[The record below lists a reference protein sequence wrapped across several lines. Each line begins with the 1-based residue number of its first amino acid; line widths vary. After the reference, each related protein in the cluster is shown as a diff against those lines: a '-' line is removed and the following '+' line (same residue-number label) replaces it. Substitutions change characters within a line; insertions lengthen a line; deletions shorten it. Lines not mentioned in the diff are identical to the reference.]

1 MARAPSPDS
10 LVAVCAGTALSDDD
24 EVPADVYAGAAADGA
39 HLFELTAEDC
49 AAATAEAQ
57 RAAEAEDWLKELEE
71 ALDGVSES
79 SQAELARLKK
89 CVDGER
95 NKTMTL
101 VDDLD
106 AARDEN
112 EQLAEAL
119 ATATGERR
127 HDAENLQKLA
137 DALAASNAE
146 RQQLHGNLKQLAEGL
161 VAATAAFAAA
171 AAVLAVGGSCCS
183 IGVLRPPP
191 PRPLERRPCL
201 ATD

>member
-1 MARAPSPDS
+1 MGRRGG
-10 LVAVCAGTALSDDD
+10 C
-24 EVPADVYAGAAADGA
+24 
-39 HLFELTAEDC
+39 
-49 AAATAEAQ
+49 ATAAAQ
-57 RAAEAEDWLKELEE
+57 RANELEARLAELEE

-89 CVDGER
+89 CVDAER

-112 EQLAEAL
+112 EQLAETL

-161 VAATAAFAAA
+161 VAARAA
-171 AAVLAVGGSCCS
+171 
-183 IGVLRPPP
+183 
-191 PRPLERRPCL
+191 ERRELEQNRADVRDRRVVRYGPRRL
-201 ATD
+201 PSKG